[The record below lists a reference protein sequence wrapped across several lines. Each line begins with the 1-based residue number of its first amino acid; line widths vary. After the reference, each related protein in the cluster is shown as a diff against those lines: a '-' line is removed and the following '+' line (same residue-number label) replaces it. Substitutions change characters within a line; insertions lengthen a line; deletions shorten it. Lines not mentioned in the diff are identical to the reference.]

1 MVNKRSFKVFRI
13 LFYLKDISNQDDILQ
28 EEKEALARVLLKET
42 KLNISR

>member
-1 MVNKRSFKVFRI
+1 MVNKRNFKVFRI

-28 EEKEALARVLLKET
+28 EEKDALARVLLKER